1 MSVLSEI
8 LTNKRVEIAA
18 RKAIRPLAEL
28 RGEAVSL
35 ARPDFV
41 SSLRGRSMS
50 LIAEVKH
57 KSPSA
62 GVIRFPFDPAAI
74 ARDYAAAGAQALS
87 VLVDERYFGGG
98 ESALRAVR
106 GAIGLPLL
114 YKEFVVD
121 EWQVW
126 HAAACGASAVLL
138 IVAALSREE
147 LGRLLDACDAAQV
160 EPLVEVHDEAEADLA
175 VACGAR
181 VIGVNNRDLKTL
193 RTSLET
199 THRLRP
205 RIPADRVLVGE
216 SGIRTAEDVLKLK
229 AAGAQAVL
237 VGEHLLRQ
245 PDLVKA
251 VRDLMSPA
259 WRP

>member
-8 LTNKRVEIAA
+8 LTNKRAEVAA
-18 RKAIRPLAEL
+18 RQAARPLAEL
-28 RGEAVSL
+28 RGA
-35 ARPDFV
+35 AAAAPRPDFV
-41 SSLRGRSMS
+41 AALRSAPIA

-62 GVIRFPFDPAAI
+62 GVIRSPFDPAAI

-98 ESALRAVR
+98 DAALRAVR
-106 GAIGLPLL
+106 GAVDLPLL

-126 HAAACGASAVLL
+126 HAAASGASAVLL
-138 IVAALSREE
+138 IVAALDADE
-147 LGRLLDACDAAQV
+147 LRRLLDACTAARI
-160 EPLVEVHDEAEADLA
+160 EPLVEVHDERETDVA
-175 VACGAR
+175 VVAGAR

-193 RTSLET
+193 KTSIAT

-205 RIPADRVLVGE
+205 RIPADRLVVGE
-216 SGIRTAEDVLKLK
+216 SGLRTAEDIRQLR
-229 AAGAQAVL
+229 AAGVQAVL
-237 VGEHLLRQ
+237 VGEHLLLQ
-245 PDLVKA
+245 PDLIQA
-251 VRDLMSPA
+251 VRDLMGPVWGA
-259 WRP
+259 